1 MATVRPL
8 GSVSRVAVVMLGEAR
23 EAPAAVQARGALVRL
38 TLIAAT
44 WAAGPA
50 SGGRG
55 WEASEWW
62 GRPTDAGPRQA
73 AFWTWMGVTAAVGR
87 SWLWAVT
94 TGDGREH
101 RKKGSRAQYKHCLL
115 KCESSYFTVSGHN
128 ERQLL
133 LFTAG
138 KHGWRTD

>member
-23 EAPAAVQARGALVRL
+23 EAPAAAQARGALVRL

-87 SWLWAVT
+87 SWLCAVT

-101 RKKGSRAQYKHCLL
+101 RKGQGPSINTAYQNVSRPTSLCQAIMRGSYCYLL
-115 KCESSYFTVSGHN
+115 QESVDG
-128 ERQLL
+128 E
-133 LFTAG
+133 
-138 KHGWRTD
+138 